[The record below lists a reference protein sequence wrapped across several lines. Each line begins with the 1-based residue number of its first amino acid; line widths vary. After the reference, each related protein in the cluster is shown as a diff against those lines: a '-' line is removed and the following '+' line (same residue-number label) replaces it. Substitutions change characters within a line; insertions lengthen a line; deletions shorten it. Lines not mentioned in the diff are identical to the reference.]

1 MSRTLFSLVRTVL
14 CGIFIFGAVITAQAQ
29 FRAGVQGTISDSAGA
44 LVPEAKVVLKDTETG
59 KTQEVTSNEEGFY
72 RITGLA
78 PGKYELTVEKTG
90 YKKSIAQNLS
100 VSAEVIQGVDVILE
114 TGEITATV
122 VISDEA
128 AAELQ
133 TENANVAKGIT
144 TTEVKRLPQAGRDP
158 YELIRLTPGVFGD
171 SSRGANGNSN
181 ALPNSPG
188 PGGSNN

>member
-1 MSRTLFSLVRTVL
+1 MSRTIFSLVRTVL
-14 CGIFIFGAVITAQAQ
+14 CGIFILGAICTAQAQ
-29 FRAGVQGTISDSAGA
+29 FRAGIQGTISDSAVA

-122 VISDEA
+122 IISDEA
-128 AAELQ
+128 AA
-133 TENANVAKGIT
+133 
-144 TTEVKRLPQAGRDP
+144 
-158 YELIRLTPGVFGD
+158 
-171 SSRGANGNSN
+171 
-181 ALPNSPG
+181 
-188 PGGSNN
+188 